1 MLALAEEAR
10 DAVRAEGSPMGP
22 LTFAAPET
30 LCTYR
35 PPALLSTFRFRYPGV
50 RLPFRA
56 IGSADTRTA
65 VSEGTA
71 PMSWPCTMSAQV
83 SSSGARSLLG
93 FLSQR
98 MRKDRHLESRAGHD
112 TPCGCW
118 CKGRTGERRGQQ
130 VNVVSDDRNGP
141 VGPPDPAPP

>member
-1 MLALAEEAR
+1 
-10 DAVRAEGSPMGP
+10 MGP

-30 LCTYR
+30 LRTYR

-83 SSSGARSLLG
+83 RSSGARSLLG

-98 MRKDRHLESRAGHD
+98 MRKTDTWRAVPATTRPAGV
-112 TPCGCW
+112 GA
-118 CKGRTGERRGQQ
+118 KAGQ
-130 VNVVSDDRNGP
+130 VNVGGSR
-141 VGPPDPAPP
+141 